1 MNGCNAYSLS
11 FNLAVAETGVKRA
24 LVTPAQGAQFVV
36 GSSASIGSSSDR
48 SQAGCYDV
56 MNIAPIKSIETVEI
70 DGVQY
75 SALNFE
81 VENTFDTTIALFVV
95 TQPWRTGATDD
106 VQGNDGSPI
115 NSNSNKEP
123 FKLQGI
129 EVMVGVIEC
138 TGSETANQT
147 ADEYTLYSNRKS
159 SDIVSG
165 AIGTNPITLGQVT
178 KVDTVLWRY
187 IAELNWQDDPEKYF
201 VPTQYNATNTTGYKD
216 GVYTEANTQISG
228 LREIL
233 LLGHLV
239 YWSLAGLSYLRLD
252 LGLGYASWAIGGR
265 ACGSSGNRGEFQA

>member
-1 MNGCNAYSLS
+1 MNGCNVYSLS

-24 LVTPAQGAQFVV
+24 LVTPAQGAQFVI
-36 GSSASIGSSSDR
+36 GSCASIGSSDKR
-48 SQAGCYDV
+48 EEATCYDV
-56 MNIAPIKSIETVEI
+56 MDIAPIKSIETVEI

-75 SALNFE
+75 SALNFDA
-81 VENTFDTTIALFVV
+81 ENTFDTTTALFVT

-115 NSNSNKEP
+115 NNNSNKEP

-129 EVMVGVIEC
+129 EVMTGVIEC
-138 TGSETANQT
+138 VGSETASQT
-147 ADEYTLYSNRKS
+147 ADEYILYSNRKS
-159 SDIVSG
+159 PDIISD
-165 AIGTNPITLGQVT
+165 AIGTNPVTLGQVIKT
-178 KVDTVLWRY
+178 DTALWRY

-201 VPTQYNATNTTGYKD
+201 VPTQYNAISTTGYKD

-233 LLGHLV
+233 LLGGLG
-239 YWSLAGLSYLRLD
+239 YGSLAGLSCLL
-252 LGLGYASWAIGGR
+252 LSVGLGSAYWFVGGR

>member
-1 MNGCNAYSLS
+1 MNGCNAYNLS

-36 GSSASIGSSSDR
+36 GSCVSIGSSSER
-48 SQAGCYDV
+48 GQAGCYDV
-56 MNIAPIKSIETVEI
+56 MNITPIKLIETVEI

-75 SALNFE
+75 SALNFD
-81 VENTFDTTIALFVV
+81 VENTFDTTTALFVT

-115 NSNSNKEP
+115 NNNSNKEP

-129 EVMVGVIEC
+129 EVMTGVLEC
-138 TGSETANQT
+138 IGSETANQT

-159 SDIVSG
+159 SDIAVN
-165 AIGTNPITLGQVT
+165 AIGINPITLGQVIKT
-178 KVDTVLWRY
+178 DTALWRY

-201 VPTQYNATNTTGYKD
+201 VPTQYNATSTTGYKNAI
-216 GVYTEANTQISG
+216 YTEANTQISG

-233 LLGHLV
+233 LLGGLD
-239 YWSLAGLSYLRLD
+239 YGSLAGLSCLQLRV
-252 LGLGYASWAIGGR
+252 GLGRAHWSIGGR
-265 ACGSSGNRGEFQA
+265 VCGSSGNRGEFQA

>member
-1 MNGCNAYSLS
+1 MNGCNAYNLS

-36 GSSASIGSSSDR
+36 GSCVSIGTGNDR
-48 SQAGCYDV
+48 NQATCYDV
-56 MNIAPIKSIETVEI
+56 MNITPIKLIETVEI

-75 SALNFE
+75 SALNFD
-81 VENTFDTTIALFVV
+81 VENTFDTTTALFVT

-115 NSNSNKEP
+115 NNNSDKEP

-129 EVMVGVIEC
+129 EVMTGVLEC
-138 TGSETANQT
+138 AGSETASQT
-147 ADEYTLYSNRKS
+147 ADEYILYSNRKS

-165 AIGTNPITLGQVT
+165 AIGTNPVTLGQIIKT
-178 KVDTVLWRY
+178 DIPLWRY
-187 IAELNWQDDPEKYF
+187 IAELNWQDDPEKYL
-201 VPTQYNATNTTGYKD
+201 VPTQYNATSTTGYKD
-216 GVYTEANTQISG
+216 GIYTEANTQIST

-233 LLGHLV
+233 LLGDLDDRQFV
-239 YWSLAGLSYLRLD
+239 GFSYLRLNF
-252 LGLGYASWAIGGR
+252 GLGSVRWLVGGR

>member
-1 MNGCNAYSLS
+1 MNGCNSYNLS
-11 FNLAVAETGVKRA
+11 FNLAIGETGVKRA
-24 LVTPAQGAQFVV
+24 LVTPAQGVQFIV
-36 GSSASIGSSSDR
+36 GSCVSIGTNKER
-48 SQAGCYDV
+48 GRVTCYDV

-75 SALNFE
+75 SALNFD
-81 VENTFDTTIALFVV
+81 VENTFNTTTALFVV

-115 NSNSNKEP
+115 NNTSNKEP

-129 EVMVGVIEC
+129 EVMTGVTEC
-138 TGSETANQT
+138 ASSETASQT
-147 ADEYTLYSNRKS
+147 ADEYILYSNRKS
-159 SDIVSG
+159 SDIVLN
-165 AIGTNPITLGQVT
+165 AIGTNSVALGQVI
-178 KVDTVLWRY
+178 KADTALWRY

-216 GVYTEANTQISG
+216 GIYTESNTQISD

-233 LLGHLV
+233 LLGYL
-239 YWSLAGLSYLRLD
+239 YNGPTAGLSSLRLN
-252 LGLGYASWAIGGR
+252 LGLDYAYWVVGGR

>member
-36 GSSASIGSSSDR
+36 GSCVSIGSSSER
-48 SQAGCYDV
+48 EQAGCYNV
-56 MNIAPIKSIETVEI
+56 MDIAPIKSIEIVEI

-75 SALNFE
+75 SALNFD
-81 VENTFDTTIALFVV
+81 VENTFDTTTTLFVT

-115 NSNSNKEP
+115 NNNSDKEP

-129 EVMVGVIEC
+129 EVMVGVMEC
-138 TGSETANQT
+138 AGSETANQT

-159 SDIVSG
+159 SDI
-165 AIGTNPITLGQVT
+165 ALNTIGTNPVTLGQIT
-178 KVDTVLWRY
+178 KVDTALWRY
-187 IAELNWQDDPEKYF
+187 IAELNWQDDPEKYL
-201 VPTQYNATNTTGYKD
+201 VSTQYNATSTTGYKD

-239 YWSLAGLSYLRLD
+239 SWSLAGLSSLRLD

-265 ACGSSGNRGEFQA
+265 ACGSSGNRGDFQA